1 MLEFKITKGGQLF
14 IKRGSKWKRQHCA
27 LSCAASDYMSGPTAN
42 CTDKCPLFGEPEQVP
57 RQVWMSVSAKIPP
70 TPGCETYV
78 DTGEI
83 DDRIQLCHGKYL
95 VGTLIDERV

>member
-14 IKRGSKWKRQHCA
+14 IKRGSKWKRQYCA

-42 CTDKCPLFGEPEQVP
+42 CTDNCPLFGEPDRVTNHTL
-57 RQVWMSVSAKIPP
+57 STTSDKI
-70 TPGCETYV
+70 T
-78 DTGEI
+78 
-83 DDRIQLCHGKYL
+83 LCHGKYL